1 MREIVLDTET
11 TGLDPNGG
19 DRIVE
24 IGCVELINHV
34 STGVTFQKYIN
45 PQRDMPESAFKIHGL
60 SNAFLSDKPIFSKV
74 AQEIQDFL
82 GQDKL
87 VIHNAAFDTSFLNAE
102 FKRLGFLTLSVDRLI
117 DTLALA
123 RQKYPGSQA
132 SLDALCRRFGI
143 NTEQRVLH
151 GALLD
156 ASLLAEVYLEL
167 IGGRQPTLTLN
178 RKKSVATI
186 SEVIT
191 KTRIK
196 PVRLYRPT
204 EEEYSYKNKK
214 SIAHK
219 KFIDQLNKPIWHS

>member
-60 SNAFLSDKPIFSKV
+60 SIAFLSDKPIFSKV

-102 FKRLGFLTLSVDRLI
+102 FKRLGFLTLSVDRSI

-204 EEEYSYKNKK
+204 EEE

>member
-204 EEEYSYKNKK
+204 EEE

>member
-11 TGLDPNGG
+11 TGLNPSDG
-19 DRIVE
+19 DRVVE

-34 STGVTFQKYIN
+34 TTGVTYQKYFN
-45 PQRDMPESAFKIHGL
+45 PQRDMPDSAFRVHGL
-60 SNAFLSDKPIFSKV
+60 SRDFLSDKPVFSSV
-74 AQEIQDFL
+74 AQEIHEFL
-82 GQDKL
+82 GKDKL
-87 VIHNAAFDTSFLNAE
+87 IIHNAAFDIGFLNAE
-102 FKRLGFLTLSVDRLI
+102 FEQAGFHTLSFDRAI

-178 RKKSVATI
+178 KKKPEMAT
-186 SEVIT
+186 SDVIT
-191 KTRIK
+191 KAKIK
-196 PVRLYRPT
+196 PARPHNPT
-204 EEEYSYKNKK
+204 NEEIISHTN
-214 SIAHK
+214 
-219 KFIDQLNKPIWHS
+219 FIEQLNKPIWHS

>member
-102 FKRLGFLTLSVDRLI
+102 FKRLGFLTLSVDRSI

-143 NTEQRVLH
+143 NTEQSVLH

-204 EEEYSYKNKK
+204 EEE